1 MALYTKKISDYFL
14 AHLGHFLFQHLV
26 TLVASHSVHLIFF
39 YPKQR
44 FLSEYV
50 LNETILQRGILKSRA
65 QELAQTEANFINL
78 FRGNCRLPQKWKI
91 KSIWDYAWICTT
103 MLFLSKKILTKCILK
118 FKNVIFLLF
127 QSSKNLLQNGF
138 NF

>member
-1 MALYTKKISDYFL
+1 MANL
-14 AHLGHFLFQHLV
+14 AHFLFQHLV

-65 QELAQTEANFINL
+65 QELAQ
-78 FRGNCRLPQKWKI
+78 KWSQFYKP
-91 KSIWDYAWICTT
+91 
-103 MLFLSKKILTKCILK
+103 F
-118 FKNVIFLLF
+118 
-127 QSSKNLLQNGF
+127 
-138 NF
+138 